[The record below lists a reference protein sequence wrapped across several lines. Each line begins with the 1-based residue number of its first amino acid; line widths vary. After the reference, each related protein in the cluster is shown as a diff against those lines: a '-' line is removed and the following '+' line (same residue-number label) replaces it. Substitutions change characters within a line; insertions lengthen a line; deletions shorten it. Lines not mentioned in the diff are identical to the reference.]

1 MIGALERAEAI
12 GARRAE
18 QARERVVAA
27 ARTVPGIAV
36 EIVGDGVV
44 LSGRG
49 LVRRTIDDPRLHDM
63 ARWGR

>member
-63 ARWGR
+63 AGWGR